1 MASLKQKLKTKTVNQ
16 LGFSPGN
23 ATHPQYASPANLPTS
38 GVAVGTLALTA
49 NDGKLKLWNG
59 VTWANVVYD

>member
-23 ATHPQYASPANLPTS
+23 ATQYASAANLPTS